1 MELKINSSVNF
12 LIIILK
18 LQNIKY
24 RFTTFK
30 VLKQRMKYFVV
41 FFFILLSSLSIAQGL
56 VSSQKISGI
65 IVSVNTQIPLSNVNI
80 INVNKMKGTTTDEK
94 GLFEIEVTASDTLHL
109 SILGFQSLKIKVT
122 NDWIKN
128 KSTKIYLT
136 EKAYALEEIIIR
148 PFNLTGYLEI
158 DTKLIPEKENY
169 RYSISGLTQ
178 GYETGEYSPNAFGK
192 VMGSIFNPADMLYNF
207 FGKKPKEL
215 KRLKEIKKDDTVR
228 NLLETKF
235 DRETISVLL
244 GVDKK
249 EIAEILERCNYSESF
264 VKTAN
269 DLQILD
275 AISSCYEE
283 YKILKRK

>member
-1 MELKINSSVNF
+1 
-12 LIIILK
+12 
-18 LQNIKY
+18 
-24 RFTTFK
+24 
-30 VLKQRMKYFVV
+30 MKYFVV
-41 FFFILLSSLSIAQGL
+41 FFFILLSTHAIAQGL
-56 VSSQKISGI
+56 VFPQKVSGI
-65 IVSVNTQIPLSNVNI
+65 IVSASTQIPLSNVNI

-136 EKAYALEEIIIR
+136 EKAYALEEVIIR

-215 KRLKEIKKDDTVR
+215 KRLKEIKKDNTVR

-235 DRETISVLL
+235 DRETIAVLL

>member
-1 MELKINSSVNF
+1 
-12 LIIILK
+12 
-18 LQNIKY
+18 
-24 RFTTFK
+24 
-30 VLKQRMKYFVV
+30 MKYFVV
-41 FFFILLSSLSIAQGL
+41 FFFLIVSANTFAQ
-56 VSSQKISGI
+56 VTEPFQKVSGI
-65 IVSVNTQIPLSNVNI
+65 ILNDNNQLPLSNVNI
-80 INVNKMKGTTTDEK
+80 ININKVKGTTTNEK
-94 GLFEIEVTASDTLHL
+94 GFFEIDVTANDTLHI

-128 KSTKIYLT
+128 KNTKIKLT
-136 EKAYALEEIIIR
+136 EKAFALDEITIR
-148 PFNLTGYLEI
+148 PYNLTGYLEV
-158 DTKLIPEKENY
+158 DSKLIPVKENY

-178 GYETGEYSPNAFGK
+178 GYEAGEYSPNAFGK

-215 KRLKEIKKDDTVR
+215 KRLKEMNKDDTVR
-228 NLLETKF
+228 NLLESKF

>member
-1 MELKINSSVNF
+1 
-12 LIIILK
+12 
-18 LQNIKY
+18 
-24 RFTTFK
+24 
-30 VLKQRMKYFVV
+30 MKYFVV
-41 FFFILLSSLSIAQGL
+41 FFFMLLSIHAIAQGL
-56 VSSQKISGI
+56 VSPQKVSGI
-65 IVSVNTQIPLSNVNI
+65 IVSANTQIPLSNVNI

-94 GLFEIEVTASDTLHL
+94 GLFDIEVTASDTLHL

-128 KSTKIYLT
+128 NFTKIYLT
-136 EKAYALEEIIIR
+136 EKAYALEEVVIR

-169 RYSISGLTQ
+169 RYSISGLRE
-178 GYETGEYSPNAFGK
+178 GYEAGEYSPNAFGK

-215 KRLKEIKKDDTVR
+215 KRLKEMKKDDTVR

-264 VKTAN
+264 VKSAN

-283 YKILKRK
+283 YKVLKRK

>member
-1 MELKINSSVNF
+1 
-12 LIIILK
+12 
-18 LQNIKY
+18 
-24 RFTTFK
+24 
-30 VLKQRMKYFVV
+30 MKYFVV
-41 FFFILLSSLSIAQGL
+41 FFFLTISVTGFAQ
-56 VSSQKISGI
+56 VTEPAQKISGTI
-65 IVSVNTQIPLSNVNI
+65 ISDITQLPLWNVNI
-80 INVNKMKGTTTDEK
+80 INVNKVRGTISDEK
-94 GLFEIEVTASDTLHL
+94 GNFELEVTANDTLHI
-109 SILGFQSLKIKVT
+109 SILGFQSLKVKVT

-128 KSTKIYLT
+128 KTTKIRLT
-136 EKAYALEEIIIR
+136 ERAYALEEIVVGR
-148 PFNLTGYLEI
+148 YNLTGYLEV
-158 DTKLIPEKENY
+158 DSKLIPTKENY

-178 GYETGEYSPNAFGK
+178 GYEAGEYSPNAFGK

-215 KRLKEIKKDDTVR
+215 KRLKEMKKDDTVR
-228 NLLETKF
+228 NLLESKY